1 VEHTWQPQREEEVI
15 RHHGLAGRQI
25 KLVEAEVGLEVVVEL
40 EMHRHQLC
48 ILAMLIAMLLER
60 NTMRVLLQ
68 LHQREDIKLHQLEVE
83 VVLVV
88 EEEVVLQVVDFRH
101 VQLLFQYSSIGKWN
115 RLTT

>member
-15 RHHGLAGRQI
+15 RHHGLAGHQI

-40 EMHRHQLC
+40 EMHRHQLW

-68 LHQREDIKLHQLEVE
+68 LHQLEVVQLHQLEVE

-88 EEEVVLQVVDFRH
+88 EEEVVLWVVDFRH
-101 VQLLFQYSSIGKWN
+101 VQLLFQYSRIGKWN

>member
-1 VEHTWQPQREEEVI
+1 MWQPQREEEVV
-15 RHHGLAGRQI
+15 RHQGLAGRQI

-68 LHQREDIKLHQLEVE
+68 LHQLEVE

-88 EEEVVLQVVDFRH
+88 EEKVILRAVDFQH
-101 VQLLFQYSSIGKWN
+101 VQLLFQYSRIGKWN